1 MPGENIAGYF
11 QNVETIKHIVWKVF
25 QLVQS
30 VLLYIFHKLDLTFLM
45 VLKTGDN
52 FVLFSIS
59 TLFKINKNGI
69 CLCINIYTFVSPSF
83 YSLYTRLVYE
93 KTGKNRLNTL
103 AVFYSWHWWARKVS
117 LTKGQAICSEFHLIK
132 QEK

>member
-45 VLKTGDN
+45 MLKTGDN
-52 FVLFSIS
+52 
-59 TLFKINKNGI
+59 
-69 CLCINIYTFVSPSF
+69 
-83 YSLYTRLVYE
+83 
-93 KTGKNRLNTL
+93 
-103 AVFYSWHWWARKVS
+103 
-117 LTKGQAICSEFHLIK
+117 
-132 QEK
+132 